1 MGKKEP
7 SDHAP
12 ESSRGRHAC
21 ADRSHALA
29 AGIASSAPPLEAT
42 RVSIL
47 RSLSGIGRVTAHR
60 DYDVFEAG
68 DVVLQA
74 GSVFPG
80 LRLAYKTYG
89 ALNARKDNVIVY
101 PTSFSAQHSDIEW
114 LVQRGGALDPDRFF
128 IVIPNLFGNGLS
140 SSPSNSQDALGDAP
154 FPPISY
160 HDAVAIQRRL
170 LTEQFGI
177 SSIALVYGWSM
188 GAMQAYHWASC
199 HPDMVERAA
208 IVCGSARCSPYNHVF
223 LEGVKAALTADPAYR
238 DGRFVGRPSA
248 GFRAMGR
255 VYAGWAMSHAFY
267 RDEVWREAGFQSPE
281 DYLARSW
288 DNAFSRRDANDLLV
302 QIAIWQNGDIS
313 RCSAFGGNLDRALAA
328 IKARVLLMPGQTD
341 RYFDMRDNEDEIG
354 RLINAKSAAL
364 RPIPSIHGHR
374 AGNPVNNPADRTF
387 INAEI
392 SALLQT

>member
-1 MGKKEP
+1 
-7 SDHAP
+7 
-12 ESSRGRHAC
+12 
-21 ADRSHALA
+21 
-29 AGIASSAPPLEAT
+29 
-42 RVSIL
+42 
-47 RSLSGIGRVTAHR
+47 VTAHR
-60 DYDVFEAG
+60 DHEVFEAG
-68 DVVLQA
+68 DVVLQS

-89 ALNARKDNVIVY
+89 ALNPRKDNVIVY
-101 PTSFSAQHSDIEW
+101 PTSFSAQHNDIEW

-140 SSPSNSQDALGDAP
+140 SSPSNSQDALGGAP

-160 HDAVAIQRRL
+160 HDAVAVQRRL

-188 GAMQAYHWASC
+188 GGVQAYHWAAC

-238 DGRFVGRPSA
+238 DGRFVGRPSV

-267 RDEVWREAGFQSPE
+267 RDEIWREAGFQSLE

-288 DNAFSRRDANDLLV
+288 DNAFSRRDANDLLA
-302 QIAIWQNGDIS
+302 QIAIWQHGDIS
-313 RCSAFGGNLDRALAA
+313 RCPAFSGNLDRALAA

-341 RYFDMRDNEDEIG
+341 RYFDVRDNEDEIG
-354 RLINAKSAAL
+354 RLVNAKSAAL
-364 RPIPSIHGHR
+364 RPIPSLHGHR
-374 AGNPVNNPADRTF
+374 AGNPVNNPADRAF

-392 SALLQT
+392 SAFLQT